1 MAIHFRE
8 ISLVEKIYLKII
20 IYRNQTEMLR
30 KPAKMDK
37 RSQIFKLLLAVTP
50 LIREKL
56 SWIPGNGRCIKLWED
71 SIMGVKFF

>member
-1 MAIHFRE
+1 
-8 ISLVEKIYLKII
+8 
-20 IYRNQTEMLR
+20 MLR